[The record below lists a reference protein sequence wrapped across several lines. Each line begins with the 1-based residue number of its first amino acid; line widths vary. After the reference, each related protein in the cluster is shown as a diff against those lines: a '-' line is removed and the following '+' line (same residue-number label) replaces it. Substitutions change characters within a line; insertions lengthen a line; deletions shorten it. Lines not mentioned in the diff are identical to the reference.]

1 MRRRAVV
8 GGVVAIYHRVQET
21 LKKSPR
27 SVGCRFESY
36 VD

>member
-8 GGVVAIYHRVQET
+8 GGVVVIYHGAWET
-21 LKKSPR
+21 FLKSPR